1 MNSATCEDS
10 GARLDSP
17 TFKIGDLVR
26 LKSGGPEMTVYLAR
40 RMYQNDI
47 AEFQMCDVCW
57 FVGGDLHRDGFSEP
71 ELDGVLTPLPFGDPS
86 KKLVEVLQFID
97 DVKAE
102 IRNGLSHS

>member
-1 MNSATCEDS
+1 MADVERISEHV
-10 GARLDSP
+10 
-17 TFKIGDLVR
+17 FKIGDLVR
-26 LKSGGPEMTVYLAR
+26 LKSGGPEMTVFMVQDNTIFDLPVY
-40 RMYQNDI
+40 
-47 AEFQMCDVCW
+47 DVCW